1 MSDNIALS
9 IDLETLKARYDA
21 AILSIGAAFINLDTG
36 KLGET
41 FYREITLNSAL
52 KGGVVDGDTLSWWCQ
67 QDAKARRVFGDQAK
81 KVTLPTALD
90 QLNNFF
96 RMHPGAT
103 VWGNGSSFDISILE
117 YNYDHGC
124 VGQKEAWAYGKV
136 RDMRTIVDVA
146 GLTKPET
153 VMAAGSVAHNALDD
167 AIHQAHVI
175 SKAWRKVRVAMGQLK
190 AQSDAS
196 AKPVKPAPEQHHSPD
211 EEL

>member
-52 KGGVVDGDTLSWWCQ
+52 KGGKVDGDTLSWWCK
-67 QDAKARRVFGDQAK
+67 QDEKARRVFGDQAK
-81 KVTLPTALD
+81 KFTLPTALD

-96 RMHPGAT
+96 RLHPGAT

-117 YNYDHGC
+117 YNYDNGC
-124 VGQKEAWAYGKV
+124 IGLKEPWAYWKV

-153 VMAAGSVAHNALDD
+153 IMKAGSTAHNALDD
-167 AIHQAHVI
+167 AIRQAGVI
-175 SKAWRKVRVAMGQLK
+175 SMAWRKLRVGIGML
-190 AQSDAS
+190 
-196 AKPVKPAPEQHHSPD
+196 KPVPAADVRPVVKPSQDD
-211 EEL
+211 EL